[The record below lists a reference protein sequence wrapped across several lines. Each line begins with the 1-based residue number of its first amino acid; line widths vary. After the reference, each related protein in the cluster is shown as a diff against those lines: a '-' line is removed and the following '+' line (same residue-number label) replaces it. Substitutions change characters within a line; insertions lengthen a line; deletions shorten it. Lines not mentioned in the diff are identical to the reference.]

1 MKMHDQ
7 PVSMESA
14 VNFDPRVLSISAAC
28 FSQGGAACFSMGRGE
43 HPWFQPPPGKNTLYG
58 IDITEVSEC
67 KLIYQKYWF
76 SSK

>member
-1 MKMHDQ
+1 MRYSGKPLLMKMHDQ

-43 HPWFQPPPGKNTLYG
+43 HPWFQPPRQGNALWQLFLAEKDQIL
-58 IDITEVSEC
+58 
-67 KLIYQKYWF
+67 
-76 SSK
+76 